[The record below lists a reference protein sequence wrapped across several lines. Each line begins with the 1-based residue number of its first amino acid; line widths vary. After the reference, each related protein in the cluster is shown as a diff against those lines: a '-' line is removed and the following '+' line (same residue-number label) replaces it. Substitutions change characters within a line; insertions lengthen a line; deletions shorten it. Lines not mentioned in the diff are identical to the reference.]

1 MATINS
7 TDLIVRLQLSGCKYG
22 VLAKEYINDLK
33 YGRKCATK
41 HQWELFLLN
50 VYLEILECHDLD
62 NENSCFTDEE
72 IQNIFDKISTLT
84 GICFRPLGYSYKP

>member
-1 MATINS
+1 MINS
-7 TDLIVRLQLSGCKYG
+7 TDLVIRLQLSGCKYG
-22 VLAKEYINDLK
+22 ELALEYINDLK

-62 NENSCFTDEE
+62 SENTCFTEDEIKE
-72 IQNIFDKISTLT
+72 IFNKISKLT
-84 GICFRPLGYSYKP
+84 DICFRPLGYTYRS